1 MKRVLF
7 ITAHRLG
14 DAVIAMG
21 ALAGMMERYPQA
33 RFTIACGPAVQ
44 GLFRYMPR
52 CERIIVVE
60 KKSHNRHWLALWREV
75 VRYRWE
81 AVIDLR
87 SSPLAYGVWSRFRYV
102 VRGGRQAGLKL
113 EQQARSLGFQQ
124 PYRPYVWLGKDEQ
137 EEAARLLPHVQG
149 RWVALAPTAGTE
161 TKIWPAEAFAVLAD
175 RLQTDGLRPVLF
187 YGPGEREDRL
197 AAPARAAM
205 PDALDMGG
213 RYSLAQV
220 AALLARCCLFVG
232 SDSGLMHL
240 SAALD
245 VPTLGLFGPSHA
257 AQYAPSGRWAEV
269 LEAPG
274 SPGAG
279 DMTRLGAE
287 DVHRAAMALYERS
300 RER

>member
-21 ALAGMMERYPQA
+21 ALAGLMERHPQA

-44 GLFRYMPR
+44 DLFRHMPR
-52 CERIIVVE
+52 CERVIVVE
-60 KKSHNRHWLALWREV
+60 KKSHNRHWLALWRQV

-81 AVIDLR
+81 AVVDLR
-87 SSPLAYGVWSRFRYV
+87 SSPLAYVVWSYSRYV
-102 VRGGRQAGLKL
+102 VRGGRQEGLKL
-113 EQQARSLGFQQ
+113 EQQARSLGFKQ
-124 PYRPYVWLGKDEQ
+124 PFRPHVWLGQEEQ
-137 EEAARLLPHVQG
+137 EEATHLLPG
-149 RWVALAPTAGTE
+149 DACWVALAPTAGTE
-161 TKIWPAEAFAVLAD
+161 TKIWPAAAFAALAE
-175 RLQTDGLRPVLF
+175 RLKAHGLRPVLF

-197 AAPARAAM
+197 ATPARAAM

-213 RYSLAQV
+213 RYTLAQV
-220 AALLARCCLFVG
+220 TALLARCSLFVG

-274 SPGAG
+274 PPGEG
-279 DMTRLGAE
+279 DMARLGAE
-287 DVHRAAMALYERS
+287 GVHRAAMALYERS
-300 RER
+300 RGR

>member
-21 ALAGMMERYPQA
+21 VLGGLMKRYPHA
-33 RFTIACGPAVQ
+33 RFTVACGPAVQ
-44 GLFRYMPR
+44 DLFRYMPR
-52 CERIIVVE
+52 CDRIIVVE
-60 KKSHNRHWLALWREV
+60 KKSHNRHWLDLWWQV

-81 AVIDLR
+81 AVVDLR
-87 SSPLAYGVWSRFRYV
+87 SSPLAYAVWSRARHV

-113 EQQARSLGFQQ
+113 EQQARSLGFEQ
-124 PYRPYVWLGKDEQ
+124 PCRPYVWLGQ
-137 EEAARLLPHVQG
+137 EEQAEAVRLLPDDT

-161 TKIWPAEAFAVLAD
+161 TKIWPAEAFAALAE
-175 RLQTDGLRPVLF
+175 RLKTHGLCPVLF

-205 PDALDMGG
+205 PEVLDMGG
-213 RYSLAQV
+213 RYALAQV
-220 AALLARCCLFVG
+220 AALLARCSLFVG

-245 VPTLGLFGPSHA
+245 VPTVGLFGPSHA
-257 AQYAPSGRWAEV
+257 AQYSPSGRWVEV
-269 LEAPG
+269 IEAPG
-274 SPGAG
+274 PPGEG
-279 DMTRLGAE
+279 DMTRLRAE
-287 DVHRAAMALYERS
+287 DVNRVAVALYEHS

>member
-14 DAVIAMG
+14 DAVIGMG
-21 ALAGMMERYPQA
+21 ALAGLMKRYPQA

-44 GLFRYMPR
+44 DLFRHMPR

-60 KKSHNRHWLALWREV
+60 KKSHNRHWLALWCQV

-81 AVIDLR
+81 AVVDLR
-87 SSPLAYGVWSRFRYV
+87 SSPLAYALWSHARHV
-102 VRGGRQAGLKL
+102 VRGGRQPGLKL
-113 EQQARSLGFQQ
+113 EQQARSLGLEQ
-124 PYRPYVWLGKDEQ
+124 PCRPHVWLGQ
-137 EEAARLLPHVQG
+137 EERVEAARLLPGEV

-161 TKIWPAEAFAVLAD
+161 TKIWPAVAFAALVE
-175 RLQTDGLRPVLF
+175 RLKGHGLYPVLF

-213 RYSLAQV
+213 RYTLAQV
-220 AALLARCCLFVG
+220 AALLARCSLFVG

-274 SPGAG
+274 PPGAG
-279 DMTRLGAE
+279 TMEDLKAE
-287 DVHRAAMALYERS
+287 DVCQAALSLYECS
-300 RER
+300 GER

>member
-14 DAVIAMG
+14 DAVIALG

-44 GLFRYMPR
+44 DLFRYMPR

-75 VRYRWE
+75 VRYHWE
-81 AVIDLR
+81 VVVDLR
-87 SSPLAYGVWSRFRYV
+87 SSPLAYAVWSRSRHV

-113 EQQARSLGFQQ
+113 EQQARSLGFEQ
-124 PYRPYVWLGKDEQ
+124 PCRPHVWLGQEEQ
-137 EEAARLLPHVQG
+137 EEAARLLPGDV

-161 TKIWPAEAFAVLAD
+161 TKIWPATAFAALAE
-175 RLQTDGLRPVLF
+175 RLKTHGLRPVLF

-213 RYSLAQV
+213 RYTLAQI
-220 AALLARCCLFVG
+220 AALLARCSLFVG

-257 AQYAPSGRWAEV
+257 TQYAPSGRWAEAI
-269 LEAPG
+269 EAPG
-274 SPGAG
+274 PPGEG
-279 DMTRLGAE
+279 DMTCLRVE
-287 DVHRAAMALYERS
+287 DVHQAVMGLYERS